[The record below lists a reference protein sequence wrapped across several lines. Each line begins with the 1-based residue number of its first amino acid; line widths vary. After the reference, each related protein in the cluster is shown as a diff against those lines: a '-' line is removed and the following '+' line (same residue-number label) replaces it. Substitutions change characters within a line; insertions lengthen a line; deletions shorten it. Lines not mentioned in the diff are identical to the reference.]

1 MFSVS
6 LTHSVSH
13 GYDFVHILAYAWEI
27 KLFTENV
34 IKILNICMLNMFT
47 FHLLQEEG
55 AIFRNKTFSEF
66 GTKLKK
72 KKVTEL
78 LKSNKDLVL
87 YAQFSQ

>member
-34 IKILNICMLNMFT
+34 IKKTEYLYVKYVHVSFVTGGGGNFSEQNFFGI
-47 FHLLQEEG
+47 
-55 AIFRNKTFSEF
+55 RNKT
-66 GTKLKK
+66 
-72 KKVTEL
+72 
-78 LKSNKDLVL
+78 
-87 YAQFSQ
+87 